1 MSLTKDFYKIVKMEG
16 IKMAVCPVCGVKFSL
31 SIDAEKGEFMTCKD
45 CGSELEVTGSDR
57 VAEAP
62 QEEEDWEE

>member
-1 MSLTKDFYKIVKMEG
+1 
-16 IKMAVCPVCGVKFSL
+16 MAVCPVCGVKFSL
-31 SIDAEKGEFMTCKD
+31 SIDAEKGEFIACKD
-45 CGSELEVTGSDR
+45 CGRELEVTGSDQ